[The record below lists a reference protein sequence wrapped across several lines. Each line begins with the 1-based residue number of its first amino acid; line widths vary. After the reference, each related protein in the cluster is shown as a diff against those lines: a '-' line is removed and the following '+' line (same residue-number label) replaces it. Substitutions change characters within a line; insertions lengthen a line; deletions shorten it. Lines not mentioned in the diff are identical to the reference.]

1 MVSPSGGLRAPG
13 AGTPRVGEVG
23 GRRPTDDSGYE
34 AFLDGGIEMSLARV
48 NRADRGLD
56 LLGAGVLGE
65 ITPRARLQCGDDG
78 VLIGVGGQHQHPGG
92 RESLT

>member
-13 AGTPRVGEVG
+13 AEILQGREVG
-23 GRRPTDDSGYE
+23 GRWPTDDRGYQ

-78 VLIGVGGQHQHPGG
+78 VLIGVGGQHQHPDG

>member
-13 AGTPRVGEVG
+13 AEIPRVRG
-23 GRRPTDDSGYE
+23 GGWPTDDRGYE

-78 VLIGVGGQHQHPGG
+78 VLIGVGGQHQDPGG